1 MPNPTPPPWG
11 PETPAA
17 HRPRWLD
24 GQHYVMLPEADYRAA
39 CRAVNR
45 EAAGEALAEAARIA
59 LKSLRS
65 SVPPNPDT
73 TRWRANKLAEA
84 LAAWEAAGKEE
95 PEP

>member
-11 PETPAA
+11 PET
-17 HRPRWLD
+17 HKRTVLGEEYRRLR
-24 GQHYVMLPEADYRAA
+24 MIPEADYRAA